1 MAEEKTDKLVI
12 IATHGT
18 SDPEYASL
26 PFVIGTAGI
35 AMDTEVTVA
44 LQGNAVTLAKKGCYE
59 HVFAG
64 GLDPLKKLVDN
75 FVELGGKIWV
85 CTPCIK
91 SREITKDML
100 LDGIELMAG
109 GKLVQAC
116 VEADA
121 VITY

>member
-1 MAEEKTDKLVI
+1 MAEEKKDSLVV

-18 SDPEYASL
+18 CEPEYATL
-26 PFVIGTAGI
+26 PFVVGNAAL
-35 AMDTEVTVA
+35 AMEVDVIVA

-64 GLDPLKKLVDN
+64 GLDPLKKMVDT
-75 FVELGGKIWV
+75 FRELGGKIWV

-91 SREITKDML
+91 SREMTPEML
-100 LDGIELMAG
+100 VDGIELTAG

-116 VEADA
+116 IDADS